1 MLLDITIKRARLC
14 TKSSQ
19 LFSMAEDLSQQI
31 SDSESTL
38 NLAEYAYNWS
48 WVESE
53 VKTLAVLK
61 YAYKTIHGWAE
72 DMDAFLF
79 ITVSTLTLIY
89 TAINTINGEK
99 CCGRPEWTLHTEEG
113 E

>member
-48 WVESE
+48 WVEAE

-72 DMDAFLF
+72 DMDDEEAFAQQ
-79 ITVSTLTLIY
+79 S
-89 TAINTINGEK
+89 AEMDAAM
-99 CCGRPEWTLHTEEG
+99 CGDRV
-113 E
+113 